1 VLRWTSILVAMAA
14 TLFSPPGLSVA
25 EPAVPQP
32 DSACASNLVGAMTWP
47 AGAKSPLVCGQPGRW
62 EPVDTPYP
70 ISDRWVSYGPVM
82 TLHGQG
88 RANPSLLSGDWTAT
102 PLMSESR
109 CAATQTAVVR
119 GAPVVAPAGTDEGEP
134 GQPLSLQLVP
144 TLVTIEM
151 SGNCLWQKVD
161 PGGSAAG
168 SGW

>member
-1 VLRWTSILVAMAA
+1 MLRSSAIVVAVAA
-14 TLFSPPGLSVA
+14 TLLSSPGPASA

-32 DSACASNLVGAMTWP
+32 GTACAASLVGALTWP
-47 AGAKSPLVCGQPGRW
+47 ADTKTPLQCAQPGRW
-62 EPVDTPYP
+62 EPVDNPYP

-88 RANPSLLSGDWTAT
+88 RANPTLLSGAWTAT
-102 PLMSESR
+102 PLDGESR

-119 GAPVVAPAGTDEGEP
+119 GAPIVAPAGTAEGEP
-134 GQPLSLQLVP
+134 GQPLSLEVVP

-161 PGGSAAG
+161 QGDSGPG